1 MERHKH
7 IDSYNS
13 VDVESALYEITELG
27 ISSVSMDDYYA
38 KIHQI
43 IGRLTYAS
51 NFYIALYDQ
60 KTSRVKFVY
69 FVDEVDTDLNLD
81 NLRELTQQDLLKSA
95 TGYLLQSK
103 KLLHMSSTQSIQME
117 KDGLIDRRGSDSA
130 DWLGVPL
137 IYKNEV
143 LGAMVIQSYNL
154 DITYGTKEENIL
166 MFVARQIALL
176 IKSKLSEQEL
186 IESNRMLEKRVKERT
201 ESLNEMNSELN
212 LEVDERRKS
221 EDIQAALFK
230 ITDLV
235 STSSSLNDFFASVHQ
250 VIAKLMYAENEYIAL
265 LSDDDQYVE
274 FLYYVDQI
282 DERPRK
288 RKMTEN
294 NKKIGLTERILTSGE
309 VVHFNRHIEDEKA
322 TSGTDCA
329 SFLGV
334 PLMDKNRTFGV
345 LAVQSYQ
352 QDIIYDETDKKVLMT
367 IGKQIAI
374 AILRKKDSDTLKSAH
389 EFLERRVEERTSEL
403 QDTINKRKII
413 EKKLEHD
420 SLHDALTSLPNRLFF
435 SNHLAQQVERN
446 RGGLA
451 ENFAVLF
458 LDLDRFKLINDSL
471 GHHVGDLFLIEI
483 SQRLTECLRGND
495 VIARLGGDEFCIL
508 MRQIRNKK
516 MAIKLAARILKEL
529 KKPVLVEKHSLITS
543 ASIGIR
549 MSVDGDASVGEI
561 MSDADAAMYRAKHKG
576 KNCFCVF
583 DSEIKSI
590 VTGRMQIENDLR
602 KAVTNDELFL
612 VFQPVVD
619 LKTEK
624 VVGCE
629 ALIRWKHP
637 VQGFLPPDKFIP
649 VAEET
654 GIIVEI
660 GEFVAQKSVE
670 ALKEF
675 SKHPHAKHLFININV
690 STVQILSRTFDDF
703 VRQLLAS
710 SQVDPALFN
719 VEITESILIEDY
731 KAATNFVRE
740 LKAMG
745 IKVYLDDFGTGFSSL
760 SYLHQFPFDV
770 IKLDKSFIDAMDM
783 GEKNLAIVESISS
796 MANNLHI
803 KIVAEGIE
811 TKKQLQ
817 RLQQFGYHYGQGY
830 YFAKPIAIQSLL
842 DFVGKELVI
851 D

>member
-1 MERHKH
+1 LKQQKH
-7 IDSYNS
+7 GYNS

-27 ISSVSMDDYYA
+27 ISSDSMEDYYA
-38 KIHQI
+38 KIHRI
-43 IGRLTYAS
+43 IGRLTYAA
-51 NFYIALYDQ
+51 NFYIALFDQ
-60 KTSRVKFVY
+60 ATSRVKFVY
-69 FVDEVDTDLNLD
+69 FVDEVDTDLNVD

-103 KLLHMSSTQSIQME
+103 KLLHMSSKQSIQME

-143 LGAMVIQSYNL
+143 LGAMVIQSY
-154 DITYGTKEENIL
+154 DSSITYGAKEENIL

-186 IESNRMLEKRVKERT
+186 VESNRLLEKRVEERT
-201 ESLNEMNSELN
+201 ESLNQINLALNSEV
-212 LEVDERRKS
+212 EERKKS
-221 EDIQAALFK
+221 EDIQSALFK
-230 ITDLV
+230 ITDFV
-235 STSSSLNDFFASVHQ
+235 STSHSLDDFFRNVHR
-250 VIAKLMYAENEYIAL
+250 VISTLMYAENEYIAL
-265 LSDDDQYVE
+265 LSDDDQFVE
-274 FLYYVDQI
+274 FLYYVDQV
-282 DERPRK
+282 DPKPDKRPLNEK
-288 RKMTEN
+288 
-294 NKKIGLTERILTSGE
+294 NKKIGLTEKILMQGK
-309 VVHFNRHIEDEKA
+309 VVHFNRNQEDDQA
-322 TSGTDCA
+322 ISGTDCA

-334 PLMDKNRTFGV
+334 PLKDNNRTFGV

-352 QDIIYDETDKKVLMT
+352 KDIIYDETDKKVLMT

-374 AILRKKDSDTLKSAH
+374 AILRKKDSDSLKTAH
-389 EFLERRVEERTSEL
+389 ELLERRVEERTSEL

-413 EKKLEHD
+413 ERKLEHD
-420 SLHDALTSLPNRLFF
+420 SLHDALTGLPNRLFF
-435 SNHLAQQVERN
+435 SNHLDQQIERN
-446 RGGLA
+446 RDSLA

-471 GHHVGDLFLIEI
+471 GHHIGDLFLIEI
-483 SQRLTECLRGND
+483 SRRLTDCLRDND

-508 MRQIRNKK
+508 MRQIKSKK
-516 MAIKLAARILKEL
+516 IAIKLAARILKEL

-549 MSVDGDASVGEI
+549 MEVDGDASVGEI

-583 DSEIKSI
+583 DSEIKTI
-590 VTGRMQIENDLR
+590 VTDRMAIENDLR
-602 KAVTNDELFL
+602 KALANNELFL
-612 VFQPVVD
+612 VYQPVVD
-619 LKTEK
+619 LRSKK
-624 VVGCE
+624 MVGCE

-637 VQGFLPPDKFIP
+637 VKGFLSPDEFIP

-654 GIIVEI
+654 GIIVDI
-660 GEFVAQKSVE
+660 GEFVAQSAVD
-670 ALKEF
+670 ALMEF
-675 SKHPHAKHLFININV
+675 SKHPQSEQLFININV

-703 VRQLLAS
+703 VRQLLVS
-710 SQVDPALFN
+710 NQVDPSLFN

-740 LKAMG
+740 LKSMD

-770 IKLDKSFIDAMDM
+770 IKLDKSFIAAMEM
-783 GEKNLAIVESISS
+783 GDKNLAIVESISS

-803 KIVAEGIE
+803 EIVAEGIE

-817 RLQQFGYHYGQGY
+817 RLNQFDYHYGQGY
-830 YFAKPIAIQSLL
+830 YFAKPMPIEALL
-842 DFVGKELVI
+842 AFAEKEL
-851 D
+851 DLD